1 MSLPQLSSALGN
13 WQYPITL
20 VKITQSIED
29 YQVVNINEELN
40 FQGVIQPLSPKELV
54 IKPISE
60 RSWEWL
66 QIHTE
71 VDLAISTN
79 DRVKYNGKT
88 YKVMLQNDYTPYGYI
103 EYHLV
108 KDYE

>member
-1 MSLPQLSSALGN
+1 MMPQLSNALNG
-13 WQYPITL
+13 WESKISL
-20 VKITQSIED
+20 IKITQTIVD
-29 YQVVNINEELN
+29 HQAVNLETTVF
-40 FQGVIQPLSPKELV
+40 FQGVVQPLSPKELV
-54 IKPISE
+54 VKPISE

-66 QIHTE
+66 QIHTKTN
-71 VDLAISTN
+71 LALSTN
-79 DRVKYNGKT
+79 DRIKYNNKN

>member
-1 MSLPQLSSALGN
+1 MNLPQLNSALGN

-20 VKITQSIED
+20 IKITQNIVD
-29 YQVVNINEELN
+29 HQVVNIEEQLN

-60 RSWEWL
+60 RSWEWS

-71 VDLAISTN
+71 KTIAISTN
-79 DRVKYNGKT
+79 DKIKYNDKI
-88 YKVMLQNDYTPYGYI
+88 YKVMLQNDYSPYGYI